1 MNRKRLIGSIAAAC
15 AAAALT
21 AGIAE
26 GSGTTTQ
33 SSTATQPSTTS
44 GAPMPGHDGHGGPP
58 GGRGPGGGGGGA
70 VHSVDVVLNK
80 AKTAYITQ
88 TSDEGTIESVDSSGG
103 SITLLEGT
111 KAVTYK
117 TVTVTVPS
125 SATVTLDG
133 KSSTLSAL
141 VAGDRVSVMSVLRRD
156 RRDGGGLL
164 VQARRRLAAG
174 RREGSGATRRR
185 VLGLRF
191 AAEHRHNDHRLD
203 RPLRAPTRGPERQRV
218 VRRISLSAFSQQ
230 PPRLRSYR
238 DTIVYSSES
247 ADPQP
252 GRRSAE

>member
-44 GAPMPGHDGHGGPP
+44 GATMPGHDRHGGPP
-58 GGRGPGGGGGGA
+58 GGRGPGGDA

-80 AKTAYITQ
+80 AKSAYITQ
-88 TSDEGTIESVDSSGG
+88 TTDEGTVESVESSGGG

-111 KAVTYK
+111 KSLPYK

-141 VAGDRVSVMSVLRRD
+141 VAGDRVSVSSSS
-156 RRDGGGLL
+156 DGTDVMAMDSSFKPEGGHPPDGMKG
-164 VQARRRLAAG
+164 QAPPG
-174 RREGSGATRRR
+174 EGSSAS
-185 VLGLRF
+185 
-191 AAEHRHNDHRLD
+191 AA
-203 RPLRAPTRGPERQRV
+203 PSTSGTTT
-218 VRRISLSAFSQQ
+218 S
-230 PPRLRSYR
+230 
-238 DTIVYSSES
+238 
-247 ADPQP
+247 
-252 GRRSAE
+252 G

>member
-44 GAPMPGHDGHGGPP
+44 GAAMPGHDGHGGPP
-58 GGRGPGGGGGGA
+58 GGRGPGGGA
-70 VHSVDVVLNK
+70 VHSVDIVLNK
-80 AKTAYITQ
+80 AKSAYITQ
-88 TSDEGTIESVDSSGG
+88 TTDEGTVESVDSSGG

-133 KSSTLSAL
+133 KTSTLSAL
-141 VAGDRVSVMSVLRRD
+141 VTGDRVSISSSS
-156 RRDGGGLL
+156 DGTDVTAMDASFKPEGGSSPAGAKG
-164 VQARRRLAAG
+164 QAPPG
-174 RREGSGATRRR
+174 EGSST
-185 VLGLRF
+185 
-191 AAEHRHNDHRLD
+191 
-203 RPLRAPTRGPERQRV
+203 
-218 VRRISLSAFSQQ
+218 SAS
-230 PPRLRSYR
+230 PPS
-238 DTIVYSSES
+238 TGTTTS
-247 ADPQP
+247 
-252 GRRSAE
+252 G